1 MKYILTII
9 LSGLLCFAVN
19 SADGQDESLSR
30 LSQRLTNYI
39 DRPSVKPIV
48 STSQTIEQ
56 LSKANFV
63 DLGKFWKKI
72 ELNGAPFVERC
83 NDLNYLLVTF
93 LYRNDASDINVSI
106 DIKNGYIGDGKKD
119 MSLIHISNTDV
130 WYRTYKV
137 PSDWTTSYRFVVTEN
152 ANKNKFTKNIAK
164 SEVKI
169 VAKSEVKIAAKNHTM
184 SDIKSYTNNHTK
196 SATQNGISKDLEK
209 NRDSSN
215 SRVVD
220 DRYNKNRIP
229 DGIVSEETYNVFDYF
244 HDSSKGW
251 FYVKSNIKK
260 GTLESFQFE
269 SKILNNTRNI
279 MVYKPTGYTDSD
291 CEKTDMQKYPTI
303 IIFDQSLYM
312 NRIPVHVILDNLIAA
327 KKIPPCVA
335 ILVDNQPTERR
346 EFELPLYEPFAD
358 FVALELM
365 PWAYK
370 NFKLIEDPNKTII
383 AGVSYGGLASSYIA
397 LKYPNLFGNVLSQS
411 GSYWRGKKVTDSI
424 PWLQVQY
431 NSSAKL
437 PIRFYMDCGLQE
449 TVMRSFSNF
458 NFIENHRKMRDI
470 LKSKGYE
477 VYYQEFQGGHE
488 WSGWRKT
495 LPDGLIILLNQINQ

>member
-9 LSGLLCFAVN
+9 LSGLLCCTVN
-19 SADGQDESLSR
+19 SAYSQDESFSR
-30 LSQRLTNYI
+30 LSQRLTNYFY
-39 DRPSVKPIV
+39 RPSVKPIV
-48 STSQTIEQ
+48 STSQTIEK
-56 LSKANFV
+56 LSKVNYV
-63 DLGKFWKKI
+63 ELSKFWEKI

-93 LYRNDASDINVSI
+93 LYRNEASDINVSI
-106 DIKNGYIGDGKKD
+106 DIKNGYIGDGEND
-119 MSLIHISNTDV
+119 MNLIHISNTDV

-137 PSDWTTSYRFVVTEN
+137 PSDWTTSYRFIVTEN
-152 ANKNKFTKNIAK
+152 ASKKNDPK
-164 SEVKI
+164 S
-169 VAKSEVKIAAKNHTM
+169 T
-184 SDIKSYTNNHTK
+184 
-196 SATQNGISKDLEK
+196 TQNGFSKDLDK
-209 NRDSSN
+209 NSDSGKT
-215 SRVVD
+215 RVVD
-220 DRYNKNRIP
+220 DSYNKSRIP

-244 HDSSKGW
+244 HDSSKVW

-260 GTLESFQFE
+260 GHLESFQFE
-269 SKILNNTRNI
+269 SKILNNVRNI
-279 MVYKPTGYTDSD
+279 MVYKPNGYTDSD
-291 CEKTDMQKYPTI
+291 CEKTDMKKYPTI
-303 IIFDQSLYM
+303 IFFDQSLYI

-335 ILVDNQPTERR
+335 IFVDNQPTQRR
-346 EFELPLYEPFAD
+346 ELELPLYEPFAD
-358 FVALELM
+358 FIALELM

-370 NFKLIEDPNKTII
+370 NFKLIEDPNTTII

-411 GSYWRGKKVTDSI
+411 GSFWRGKKVTDSI
-424 PWLQVQY
+424 PWLPIQY
-431 NSSAKL
+431 NSLTKL
-437 PIRFYMDCGLQE
+437 PIRFYLDCGLQE
-449 TVMRSFSNF
+449 TIMRSFSNF